1 MTVTLIRALLIYFTV
16 ILAMRIMGKR
26 QIGELNPHELVIT
39 ILVSQIASIP
49 LQDNTMPLANAFL
62 PMLLLVSL
70 EILASVASM
79 KRLRNLLQG
88 RPIFLIRHGQPDQK
102 QMRRLRFTVD
112 DLIDALRQKDVF
124 DLSTVEEAVVETNG
138 SLSVRLRTEESPV
151 TPKQLGVPTPDNGF
165 PIPVVTDGHIVP
177 EYFGDQVLDTTAI
190 AKALQKES
198 LRPGEQLV
206 VTIDDSGTVF
216 AVKKERKK

>member
-79 KRLRNLLQG
+79 KSLRLRNLLQG
-88 RPIFLIRHGQPDQK
+88 RPIFLIRHGKPDQK

-151 TPKQLGVPTPDNGF
+151 TPKTVGR
-165 PIPVVTDGHIVP
+165 TDAGQRLSHTRSHRRPHCAGIFRRPSAGHSSHCQ
-177 EYFGDQVLDTTAI
+177 GA
-190 AKALQKES
+190 AK
-198 LRPGEQLV
+198 GEP
-206 VTIDDSGTVF
+206 
-216 AVKKERKK
+216 APR

>member
-79 KRLRNLLQG
+79 KSLRLRNLLQG
-88 RPIFLIRHGQPDQK
+88 RPIFLIRHGKPD

-177 EYFGDQVLDTTAI
+177 EYFGDQLQDTAAI

>member
-79 KRLRNLLQG
+79 KSLRLRNLLQG
-88 RPIFLIRHGQPDQK
+88 RPIFLIRHGKPDQK

-124 DLSTVEEAVVETNG
+124 DLSTVVETNG

-177 EYFGDQVLDTTAI
+177 EYFGDQVLDTAAI

-198 LRPGEQLV
+198 LHPGEQLV